1 MLRDEDFPGT
11 SDIRANFIELQKLL
25 TRLDPRG
32 DEGRIAATI
41 SRSKTSTLEQAAR
54 KVWEL
59 HREFSY
65 YMNHNTS

>member
-1 MLRDEDFPGT
+1 MLRDEDFPST

-54 KVWEL
+54 KV
-59 HREFSY
+59 
-65 YMNHNTS
+65 